1 MQANEDFDSYEEWL
15 DTKWQEYIEMS
26 EQMYEENMGEE
37 QNQYYQT
44 QQAYY
49 QAQNYQEGQQQG
61 YYYQNGQKYQNGGG
75 NYYYGNNQNGN
86 NYAKYSG
93 NAYQNQQMAEAYGN
107 YGAMMVN
114 QGMNFYY
121 NRAQAGDWITNEK
134 YDADEWQNEQAE
146 DYGEYYWYRQSQ
158 KSFAM
163 SGIADVCGAL
173 YTYAAK
179 CNKHLTTSDSSSS
192 MFQYSFGVSNPEVSP
207 HDSAPCELTYCRNDF
222 SLFLYFLSLS
232 SFFTFSFF
240 SLPTKKATKIKLAT
254 SLTTCKHKSLMNS
267 ETLSSTRANLTTDM
281 LSTLLELTGVILTKS
296 RLKHRRPVSLPDRL
310 SDLPSPLPLAWL

>member
-26 EQMYEENMGEE
+26 EQMYEENMGDE

-49 QAQNYQEGQQQG
+49 QAQNYQAGQQQG
-61 YYYQNGQKYQNGGG
+61 YYYQNGNQYQNGGG
-75 NYYYGNNQNGN
+75 AYYYGNSNQDADGQQQN
-86 NYAKYSG
+86 NYAQYSG
-93 NAYQNQQMAEAYGN
+93 NAYQNQQMAEQYGN
-107 YGAMMVN
+107 YGAMMVS
-114 QGMNFYY
+114 QGMNFYS

-158 KSFAM
+158 KSFAQ

-179 CNKHLTTSDSSSS
+179 CNKHLTTSSSNTDYSAS
-192 MFQYSFGVSNPEVSP
+192 NMFQYSFGVSNI
-207 HDSAPCELTYCRNDF
+207 C
-222 SLFLYFLSLS
+222 
-232 SFFTFSFF
+232 
-240 SLPTKKATKIKLAT
+240 
-254 SLTTCKHKSLMNS
+254 
-267 ETLSSTRANLTTDM
+267 
-281 LSTLLELTGVILTKS
+281 
-296 RLKHRRPVSLPDRL
+296 PD
-310 SDLPSPLPLAWL
+310 